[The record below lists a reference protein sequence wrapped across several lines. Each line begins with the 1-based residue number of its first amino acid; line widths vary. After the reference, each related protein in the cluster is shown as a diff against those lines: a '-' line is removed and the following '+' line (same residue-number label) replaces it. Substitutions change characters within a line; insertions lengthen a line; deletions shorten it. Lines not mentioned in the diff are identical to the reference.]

1 MKIKYFILLF
11 IIFFISLAL
20 FGCNPAGIGSDDYGT
35 AQINGYVMDVS
46 TKLGMSDVK
55 IITSP
60 AYDTIKTNAKGSFYI
75 LNFHLT
81 SNPQD
86 IIIIAEKDGY
96 KSGQVNAKLKTDE
109 TSTVTILMD
118 KIK

>member
-35 AQINGYVMDVS
+35 AQINGYVMDVA
-46 TKLGMSDVK
+46 TKTGVSGVN

-60 AYDTIKTNAKGSFYI
+60 AYDTTKTNLKGSFYI
-75 LNFHLT
+75 LNFVLT
-81 SNPQD
+81 ASPQD
-86 IIIIAEKDGY
+86 IIIIAEKEGY
-96 KSGQVNAKLKTDE
+96 KTGQVNAKLKPGE
-109 TSTVTILMD
+109 TTTVTILMD
-118 KIK
+118 KIE